1 MKTKILTLAFAFF
14 AISLQAQEI
23 IPMPKPGPAPTINI
37 GKPNEFKLKNG
48 LTVIVVENH
57 KLPRV
62 SATLTIDNPPFA
74 LGVKKGTE
82 SLLSEMLGTGTKNI
96 SKEEFNERIEFL
108 GANVSLWESGG
119 SASSLKK
126 YFNEVFGFMADG
138 ALNPNF
144 TQAEFEAVKARYIE
158 GLKSDEKSVET
169 AAARVRDILIYGKNH
184 PFAEY
189 DTQEKIEAI
198 TLADVQEYYNKYY
211 KPNNAYLIVVGD
223 ITTKEVKKLSN
234 KLFKNWKKGDLNIP
248 VLPQV
253 AEVKKTEV
261 DIIDMPNAVQSVVG
275 LGYPVQLTKNDPD
288 YYAVQVA
295 SSILGGDFNSKLNM
309 NLREANGWTYGAR
322 GGVSDSRY
330 VGTFTTNATVRND
343 VTDGAVKETLKE
355 VKSMTLEKIDAKQL
369 EEVKAKFLGNFILT
383 LERPQTV
390 ANQALTIK
398 TNQLDPSFYTNYIKN
413 INAVTVE
420 DVLRVSKKY
429 FRPDQARIIVT
440 GKTEQIAEGL
450 EALGYP
456 VNYYDK
462 YGNQIAKPAPS
473 GKQTD
478 VTVAQI
484 SENFFKAIGGADK
497 AESVKTIVQ
506 KGKIEAMGMA
516 GDFEL
521 KTASPNK
528 TAQTIS
534 FGGMS
539 IKQTFDGTKGIL
551 NQAGQK
557 MDLPEEL
564 TAPLK
569 EINALFAPLSSA
581 YQSAKVE
588 GIVKEEGKELY
599 KVVISSINRVDYYD
613 VAAGLLYKTAQTM
626 KTPQG
631 EMAST
636 ITYQAYKVFDGVQ
649 VPVEFTSEAMG
660 QAMKITI
667 SDAQINK
674 NVSDADFK

>member
-1 MKTKILTLAFAFF
+1 MKTKILSLAFAFF

-62 SATLTIDNPPFA
+62 SATLTIDNPPIA
-74 LGVKKGTE
+74 LGEKSGIE

-96 SKEEFNERIEFL
+96 SKEEFNERIDFL
-108 GANVSLWESGG
+108 GANVSLWESGA

-126 YFNEVFGFMADG
+126 YFSEVFGYMADG

-144 TQAEFEAVKARYIE
+144 TQTEFEAVKARYIE
-158 GLKSDEKSVET
+158 GLKSNEKSVEN

-189 DTQEKIEAI
+189 DTPENVEGI

-223 ITTKEVKKLSN
+223 IKTKEVKKLSE
-234 KLFKNWKKGDLNIP
+234 KLFNNWKKGDLNIP
-248 VLPQV
+248 ALPKV
-253 AEVKKTEV
+253 AEVQRTEV

-343 VTDGAVKETLKE
+343 VTSGAVKETLKE
-355 VKSMTLEKIDAKQL
+355 VRSMTLEKIDAKQL

-383 LERPQTV
+383 LEKPQTV

-398 TNQLDPSFYTNYIKN
+398 TNKLDPSFYTNYIKN
-413 INAVTVE
+413 INAVTVD

-462 YGNQIAKPAPS
+462 YGNKIEKPVASEKKSDKTVQQVTDAYIA
-473 GKQTD
+473 
-478 VTVAQI
+478 
-484 SENFFKAIGGADK
+484 AIGGKEKVAK
-497 AESVKTIVQ
+497 ISTLKQSGAVEVQ
-506 KGKIEAMGMA
+506 GMKGEYINYSK
-516 GDFEL
+516 
-521 KTASPNK
+521 SPNK
-528 TAQTIS
+528 TSVVMKIM
-534 FGGMS
+534 GMEIVQAFDGEKAFAKQGANKAEVTDGLPQLKITNTLFLPLS
-539 IKQTFDGTKGIL
+539 EGYKSAEIKGEVSENGKKYTKVYVKDLRRTDYYEVATGLLVKSEITQDTPMGQMEMITTFDGYKEFEGVKFPTIL
-551 NQAGQK
+551 SNEVGPQK
-557 MDLPEEL
+557 
-564 TAPLK
+564 
-569 EINALFAPLSSA
+569 INVTVD
-581 YQSAKVE
+581 KVE
-588 GIVKEEGKELY
+588 V
-599 KVVISSINRVDYYD
+599 
-613 VAAGLLYKTAQTM
+613 
-626 KTPQG
+626 
-631 EMAST
+631 
-636 ITYQAYKVFDGVQ
+636 
-649 VPVEFTSEAMG
+649 
-660 QAMKITI
+660 
-667 SDAQINK
+667 NK

>member
-14 AISLQAQEI
+14 AISLQAQQV

-37 GKPNEFKLKNG
+37 GKPNEFKLENG

-74 LGVKKGTE
+74 LGAKKGTE

-108 GANVSLWESGG
+108 GANVRLWESGA

-126 YFNEVFGFMADG
+126 YFTEVFGFMADG

-144 TQAEFEAVKARYIE
+144 TEAEFEAVKARYIE
-158 GLKSDEKSVET
+158 GLKSDEKSVES

-189 DTQEKIEAI
+189 DTQEQIEKI

-223 ITTKEVKKLSN
+223 ITTKEVKKLSK
-234 KLFKNWKKGDLNIP
+234 KLFKNWKAGDLNIP
-248 VLPQV
+248 ALPAV
-253 AEVKKTEV
+253 AEVKKTQV

-275 LGYPVQLTKNDPD
+275 LGYPVNLTKNDPD

-322 GGVSDSRY
+322 GGVNDSRY

-355 VKSMTLEKIDAKQL
+355 VRSMTTDKIDAKQL
-369 EEVKAKFLGNFILT
+369 EDVKAKFLGNFILT
-383 LERPQTV
+383 LERPQTI
-390 ANQALTIK
+390 ANQALTTK
-398 TNQLDPSFYTNYIKN
+398 TNKLSPSFYSDYIKN
-413 INAVTVE
+413 INAVTVD

-429 FRPDQARIIVT
+429 FRPDQAKIIVT
-440 GKTEQIAEGL
+440 GKAEQIGDGL

-456 VNYYDK
+456 VTYYDK
-462 YGNQIAKPAPS
+462 YGNKTAKPAPS
-473 GKQTD
+473 AKKSDKTVQQVTDAYIAAVGGKEK
-478 VTVAQI
+478 VAKI
-484 SENFFKAIGGADK
+484 STLKQSGAVEIQGMK
-497 AESVKTIVQ
+497 GEYVNYAKT
-506 KGKIEAMGMA
+506 
-516 GDFEL
+516 
-521 KTASPNK
+521 PNK
-528 TAQTIS
+528 TSVVMKIM
-534 FGGMS
+534 GME
-539 IKQTFDGTKGIL
+539 IVQTFDGEKAFAKQGANKAEVTDG
-551 NQAGQK
+551 
-557 MDLPEEL
+557 LPQ
-564 TAPLK
+564 LK
-569 EINALFAPLSSA
+569 ITNTLFLPLSEGYKSA
-581 YQSAKVE
+581 EIQGEVTENGKKYTKVY
-588 GIVKEEGKELY
+588 VKDL
-599 KVVISSINRVDYYD
+599 RRTDYYD
-613 VAAGLLYKTAQTM
+613 VATGLLAKSEITQD
-626 KTPQG
+626 TPMGQ
-631 EMAST
+631 MNMVT
-636 ITYQAYKVFDGVQ
+636 TFDAYKEFEGVKFPTILSNEVGPQ
-649 VPVEFTSEAMG
+649 KVNVTVDKVEV
-660 QAMKITI
+660 
-667 SDAQINK
+667 NK

>member
-1 MKTKILTLAFAFF
+1 MKTKILSLALAFF
-14 AISLQAQEI
+14 AISLQAQQT
-23 IPMPKPGPAPTINI
+23 IPMPKPGPSPTINI
-37 GKPNEFKLKNG
+37 GKSNEIKLKNG
-48 LTVIVVENH
+48 LTVLVVENH

-74 LGVKKGTE
+74 LGAKKGAE

-96 SKEEFNERIEFL
+96 TKEEFNERIEFL
-108 GANVSLWESGG
+108 GARVNIWENGA

-126 YFNEVFGFMADG
+126 YFNEVFSFLADG
-138 ALNPNF
+138 ALNPTF
-144 TQAEFEAVKARYIE
+144 SQAEFDAVKARYIE

-198 TLADVQEYYNKYY
+198 TLADVEEYYNKYY

-223 ITTKEVKKLSN
+223 ITTKEVKKLVN
-234 KLFKNWKKGDLNIP
+234 KHFKNWKKGELTIP
-248 VLPQV
+248 ALPKV
-253 AEVKKTEV
+253 AEVTKTEV

-330 VGTFTTNATVRND
+330 VGRFTTNATVRND

-355 VKSMTLEKIDAKQL
+355 VKSMTLEKIDAQQL
-369 EEVKAKFLGNFILT
+369 EDVKAKFLGNFILT
-383 LERPQTV
+383 LERPETV
-390 ANQALTIK
+390 ANQALTTK
-398 TNQLDPSFYTNYIKN
+398 TNQLSSTFYSDYIKN
-413 INAVTVE
+413 INAVTVD

-429 FRPDQARIIVT
+429 FRPDQAKIIVT
-440 GKTEQIAEGL
+440 GKAEQIGDAL

-456 VNYYDK
+456 VTYYDK
-462 YGNQIAKPAPS
+462 YGNKTEKPAAS
-473 GKQTD
+473 AKQTD
-478 VTVAQI
+478 VTVTQI
-484 SENFFKAIGGADK
+484 SDNYFKAIGGADK
-497 AESVKTIVQ
+497 AKNVKSIVQ
-506 KGKIEAMGMA
+506 KGKIETMGMS
-516 GDFEL
+516 GDYEL

-528 TAQTIS
+528 TAQVIS
-534 FGGMS
+534 IAGMK
-539 IKQTFDGTKGIL
+539 IKQGFDGQKGFF
-551 NQAGQK
+551 NQGGGN
-557 MDLPEEL
+557 MDLPEQL

-569 EINALFAPLSSA
+569 ETNALFAPLSAA
-581 YQSAKVE
+581 YKNAKVE
-588 GIVKEEGKELY
+588 GIVKEDGKELY
-599 KVVISSINRVDYYD
+599 KVVIASINRVDYYE
-613 VAAGLLYKTAQTM
+613 VATGLLYKTEQTM
-626 KTPQG
+626 TMPQG
-631 EMAST
+631 EMVST
-636 ITYQAYKVFDGVQ
+636 STYTAYKSFDGVQ
-649 VPVEFTSEAMG
+649 IPVEFTSEQMG
-660 QAMKITI
+660 QSAKVTI
-667 SDAQINK
+667 STVEINK

>member
-1 MKTKILTLAFAFF
+1 MKTKILSLAFAFF

-62 SATLTIDNPPFA
+62 SATLTIDNPPIA
-74 LGVKKGTE
+74 LGEKSGTE

-96 SKEEFNERIEFL
+96 SKDEFNERIEFL
-108 GANVSLWESGG
+108 GANVNLWESGA

-126 YFNEVFGFMADG
+126 YFNEVFGYMADG

-144 TQAEFEAVKARYIE
+144 TQAEFDAVKARYIE

-189 DTQEKIEAI
+189 DTPEKIEAI
-198 TLADVQEYYNKYY
+198 TLADVQDYYNKYY

-223 ITTKEVKKLSN
+223 ITTKEVKKLSE
-234 KLFKNWKKGDLNIP
+234 KWFKNWKKGDLNIP
-248 VLPQV
+248 ALPKV
-253 AEVKKTEV
+253 AEVQRTEV

-355 VKSMTLEKIDAKQL
+355 VRSMTLEKIDAQQL
-369 EEVKAKFLGNFILT
+369 EEVKSKFLGNFILT

-398 TNQLDPSFYTNYIKN
+398 TNKLDPSFYTNYIKN
-413 INAVTVE
+413 INAVTVD

-440 GKTEQIAEGL
+440 GKAEQIADGL

-462 YGNQIAKPAPS
+462 YGNKTEKPAPS
-473 GKQTD
+473 AKKSD
-478 VTVAQI
+478 KTVQQI
-484 SENFFKAIGGADK
+484 ADAYITAIGGNEKVAKISTLKQTGSVEIQGMKGEYINYAK
-497 AESVKTIVQ
+497 A
-506 KGKIEAMGMA
+506 
-516 GDFEL
+516 
-521 KTASPNK
+521 PNK
-528 TAQTIS
+528 TSVVMKIM
-534 FGGMS
+534 GME
-539 IKQTFDGTKGIL
+539 IVQAFDGEKAFAKQGATKIDVAEG
-551 NQAGQK
+551 
-557 MDLPEEL
+557 LPQ
-564 TAPLK
+564 LK
-569 EINALFAPLSSA
+569 ITNTLFLPLSEGYKSA
-581 YQSAKVE
+581 EVQGEVSENGKKYTKVY
-588 GIVKEEGKELY
+588 VKDL
-599 KVVISSINRVDYYD
+599 RRTDYYD
-613 VAAGLLYKTAQTM
+613 VATGLLEKSEIMQD
-626 KTPQG
+626 TPMG
-631 EMAST
+631 PMNMVT
-636 ITYQAYKVFDGVQ
+636 TFDAYKEFDGVKFPTILSNEVGPQ
-649 VPVEFTSEAMG
+649 KINVTVEKVEV
-660 QAMKITI
+660 
-667 SDAQINK
+667 NK

>member
-1 MKTKILTLAFAFF
+1 MKTKILSLAFEFF
-14 AISLQAQEI
+14 AISLQAQEV
-23 IPMPKPGPAPTINI
+23 IPMPKPGPSPTINI

-62 SATLTIDNPPFA
+62 SASLNIDNPPFA
-74 LGVKKGTE
+74 LGTKKGTE

-96 SKEEFNERIEFL
+96 TKEEFNERIEFL
-108 GANVSLWESGG
+108 GANVRLWENGA

-126 YFNEVFGFMADG
+126 YFTEVFGYMADG

-144 TQAEFEAVKARYIE
+144 TEAEFEAVKARYIE
-158 GLKSDEKSVET
+158 GLKSNEKSVET
-169 AAARVRDILIYGKNH
+169 AAARVRDILVYGKGH

-189 DTQEKIEAI
+189 DTQEQIEAI

-211 KPNNAYLIVVGD
+211 KPNNAYLVVVGD
-223 ITTKEVKKLSN
+223 VTTKEVKKLTN
-234 KLFKNWKKGDLNIP
+234 KLFKNWKAGDLNIP
-248 VLPQV
+248 ALPQV

-330 VGTFTTNATVRND
+330 VGTFSTNATVRND

-355 VKSMTLEKIDAKQL
+355 VRSMTVEKIDAKQL

-383 LERPQTV
+383 LERPQTI

-398 TNQLDPSFYTNYIKN
+398 TNKLDPSFYTNYIKN
-413 INAVTVE
+413 INAVTVD

-429 FRPDQARIIVT
+429 FRPDQAKIIVT
-440 GKTEQIAEGL
+440 GKAEQIGDSL

-462 YGNQIAKPAPS
+462 YGNKTAKPAPS
-473 GKQTD
+473 AKQTD

-497 AESVKTIVQ
+497 AKSVKTIVQ
-506 KGKIEAMGMA
+506 KGKIEAMGMS

-528 TAQTIS
+528 TMQI
-534 FGGMS
+534 MS
-539 IKQTFDGTKGIL
+539 IAGMKIKQGFDGKKGFM
-551 NQAGQK
+551 NQGGGN
-557 MDLPEEL
+557 MDLPEQFTSHL
-564 TAPLK
+564 VTT
-569 EINALFAPLSSA
+569 NALFAPLSEA

-588 GIVKEEGKELY
+588 GIVKEDGKELY
-599 KVVISSINRVDYYD
+599 KVVISSIKRVDFYE
-613 VAAGLLYKTAQTM
+613 VATGLLYKTEQTISM
-626 KTPQG
+626 PQG
-631 EMAST
+631 DMVST
-636 ITYQAYKVFDGVQ
+636 MIYSAYKSFDGVQ
-649 VPVEFTSEAMG
+649 VPVEFTSEQMG
-660 QAMKITI
+660 QSAKVTI
-667 SDAQINK
+667 SEAQINK